1 MGTKS
6 RRPNKHQ
13 WPASK
18 RGPSIAESN
27 SHKTQLTKEKKKQL
41 LLLRNYVQSALSYTK
56 RRPSLSSIRQSK
68 EPPQRIN
75 HPYINRNSLILLL
88 KREPGGRGN
97 HNVKLN
103 DRCRKSKNKLRVGYA
118 QNEKREQCARTI
130 TTARFSRFPPG
141 SSSSL
146 PSFHQ

>member
-1 MGTKS
+1 MAERAPVTS
-6 RRPNKHQ
+6 QPE
-13 WPASK
+13 
-18 RGPSIAESN
+18 GPFDCGEQLAR
-27 SHKTQLTKEKKKQL
+27 TQLTKEKEKQL

-68 EPPQRIN
+68 EPPRRIN

-118 QNEKREQCARTI
+118 KNEKREQCARTI

-141 SSSSL
+141 SSSSSS
-146 PSFHQ
+146 SFHE